1 MSTKNPWGTLKNSK
15 SDECKYFMDLFERYN
30 ASIGGALGIL
40 EEQPQDIQGRDKEIE
55 MLYRILERPKT
66 PIAILIG
73 HAGVGKTALVEEF
86 AKQLN
91 SGNYN
96 TRLKYNYMLLS
107 LRLGMLGSIGAS
119 KLQSTLATI
128 LDTLKNFET
137 LAQQALKDD
146 NLRIV
151 LFIDEIH
158 MSVTIFGPGTK
169 IGGDVMK
176 DVLARSPLR
185 VICAT
190 TRREYD
196 STIATDQPFA
206 QRFKQ
211 IEMNELDKPIVEKI
225 CLNWWAKVAP
235 ELPPIDIGL
244 IRKIIDANAVYR
256 SDSAEP
262 RKTLD
267 ILEDLVSYSRIS
279 GKRPDQHVVNNIF
292 KERYSINLTFSVSA
306 DHVADEIDR
315 RIKGQEYARNILR
328 RAFRAMIFQLD
339 PTSNKPLGTYLF
351 TGPTGVGKSETV
363 KAIASA
369 LYPGEKVLL
378 NINMPDYKTPDHDA
392 GFRKR
397 LGETVR
403 HTPNSIVLL
412 DELEKADTA
421 ILDSLLA
428 ILDEGIVTFE
438 TENREGNIEVNQVS
452 LRNTIVIATTNAGAE
467 VFENDAK
474 YSQRNVGDSE
484 DLNRSEV
491 NRLISAVRSHLIES
505 GFKPELLGRFSRII
519 PYRGL
524 SEAEYLAIAESK
536 IESLVRSFRDMRDIE
551 LVLNEPR
558 QWPKDTYDYFT
569 TDVALDITFVRAQ
582 IQSTKTGGAR
592 KIHREIEDNLKDEII
607 DKIIDNPTCRR
618 FKIEVNKDSKIYKGS
633 ADSSIKGVIVRALT
647 N

>member
-1 MSTKNPWGTLKNSK
+1 MLTKNPWGTLKNSK